1 MANVASLPQLLD
13 EGEVVAAEAQAR
25 DARIV
30 GTDRRVI
37 VAAGSRTAMAL
48 PIEDL
53 RRIQFDIERDRPAT
67 LVIVPEMAQHEPQ
80 VLSISPDR
88 YREAA
93 DALVL
98 IGLRLARSGRASQPD

>member
-1 MANVASLPQLLD
+1 MANIASLPQLLD

-30 GTDRRVI
+30 VTDRRVI

-53 RRIQFDIERDRPAT
+53 RRIQFDIERTRPAT
-67 LVIVPEMAQHEPQ
+67 LVLVPELPDHEPQ
-80 VLSISPDR
+80 VLAVPHEQLR
-88 YREAA
+88 AVAET
-93 DALVL
+93 L
-98 IGLRLARSGRASQPD
+98 IHIAERLSA